1 MTPETSVFALTVVLG
16 FLHVLV
22 MTMIQTRIHGISVL
36 VGARDSFR
44 PADNVYLARARRA
57 NDNFRETAPWALG
70 LLIMVQV
77 AGVAGTVTAAGAW
90 MYLVAR
96 VLYLPLY
103 LFGVPWLRTLAW
115 TVSLVGIAMMLVPLF
130 R

>member
-16 FLHVLV
+16 FVHILV
-22 MTMIQTRIHGISVL
+22 CDVIQTRIHGVREM

-44 PADNVYLARARRA
+44 PADNVYLGRARRA

-77 AGVAGTVTAAGAW
+77 AEVSGTVTAAGAW
-90 MYLVAR
+90 LYLIAR
-96 VLYLPLY
+96 VVYLPMY

-115 TVSLVGIAMMLVPLF
+115 TISLLGIAMMLVPLL

>member
-1 MTPETSVFALTVVLG
+1 MTPETSVFMLTVVIG
-16 FLHVLV
+16 FVHILV
-22 MTMIQTRIHGISVL
+22 SDVIQTRIHGIREM

-44 PADNVYLARARRA
+44 PADNVYLGRARRA

-77 AGVAGTVTAAGAW
+77 AGVAGTATATGAW
-90 MYLVAR
+90 LYLVAR

-115 TVSLVGIAMMLVPLF
+115 TVSLVGIAMMLVPLL